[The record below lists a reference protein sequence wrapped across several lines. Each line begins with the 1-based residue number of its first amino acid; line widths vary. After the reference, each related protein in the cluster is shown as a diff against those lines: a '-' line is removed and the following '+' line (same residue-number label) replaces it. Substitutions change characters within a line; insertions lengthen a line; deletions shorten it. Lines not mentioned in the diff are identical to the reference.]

1 MLVGTPSCRPR
12 AFHSESGTPGNRLW
26 GCSDTP
32 GLSAIH
38 VMVAGSVRAAAFSP
52 FCAQEASIARHAAQ
66 VSKIFFMVFV
76 VWICMR
82 RMGGGCKGR
91 LNVRPRP
98 QPMWQSYR
106 LFSFRHS
113 SRVSSYSILVWMT
126 RNVVTHPLYSSS
138 LLPGK
143 HFFGPQR
150 GGREWLKAASSKEYL
165 MI

>member
-1 MLVGTPSCRPR
+1 MLVGTPSCSPR

-26 GCSDTP
+26 GCSDVP

-82 RMGGGCKGR
+82 RKAGGMGR

-113 SRVSSYSILVWMT
+113 SRVSSYSILVGMP
-126 RNVVTHPLYSSS
+126 RNVVTLSPLF
-138 LLPGK
+138 LII
-143 HFFGPQR
+143 
-150 GGREWLKAASSKEYL
+150 AAR
-165 MI
+165 